1 MNPDTVS
8 NITFRMPKNILS
20 GFTINHKALIIKYC
34 NNSVKV
40 MQRSMKWSR
49 EPKVKSITTFDKDVK
64 A

>member
-40 MQRSMKWSR
+40 MQRPMK
-49 EPKVKSITTFDKDVK
+49 
-64 A
+64 